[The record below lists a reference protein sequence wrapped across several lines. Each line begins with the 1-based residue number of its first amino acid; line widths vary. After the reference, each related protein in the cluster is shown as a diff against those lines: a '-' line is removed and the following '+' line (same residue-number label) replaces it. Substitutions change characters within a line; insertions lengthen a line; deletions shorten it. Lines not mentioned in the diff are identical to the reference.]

1 MKQHSDDYK
10 LSAVMYYINH
20 NEDLRDTC
28 DIFKCKYQS
37 LHRWIK
43 RYKLQGNISRKT
55 RKNHNAFGIK
65 HIKITPEI
73 ERFIKE
79 HVPKAQNV
87 VRYMSV
93 ASIPLVCK
101 YSTTT
106 LWELSKLVNEQ
117 FKIHLTFVAT
127 GFLAKSPT
135 KNFVTTFS
143 KSCLNK
149 HKITRKRLRSEYYP
163 EKREGQEA
171 TDLCQRHIL

>member
-28 DIFKCKYQS
+28 DIFKWLLSIVAS
-37 LHRWIK
+37 LVLKHRKI
-43 RYKLQGNISRKT
+43 YASALQGNISRKT

-101 YSTTT
+101 YSTT

-117 FKIHLTFVAT
+117 FRIHLTFVAT

-135 KNFVTTFS
+135 KILSQLFPKVVWINIKLYETFLWS
-143 KSCLNK
+143 
-149 HKITRKRLRSEYYP
+149 
-163 EKREGQEA
+163 Q
-171 TDLCQRHIL
+171 